1 MRLYHRMKRQQ
12 HPNSGGGADG
22 PAASADQAFPAWRQ
36 RELERMTPEELLR
49 LSTPDYHCWCLDD

>member
-1 MRLYHRMKRQQ
+1 MKQQQ
-12 HPNSGGGADG
+12 HPRHGGDADE
-22 PAASADQAFPAWRQ
+22 PAASAEQAFPAWRQ